1 MEQKQERGKGKRD
14 VEPWGI
20 RHATAEDAA
29 FSGIPADLM
38 DMNSALVPWFP
49 PAPPTLA
56 VYQQGSCD
64 LGGQTPPSPLSQAS
78 LHEAQQPLPA

>member
-38 DMNSALVPWFP
+38 DMNSALVP
-49 PAPPTLA
+49 
-56 VYQQGSCD
+56 
-64 LGGQTPPSPLSQAS
+64 
-78 LHEAQQPLPA
+78 